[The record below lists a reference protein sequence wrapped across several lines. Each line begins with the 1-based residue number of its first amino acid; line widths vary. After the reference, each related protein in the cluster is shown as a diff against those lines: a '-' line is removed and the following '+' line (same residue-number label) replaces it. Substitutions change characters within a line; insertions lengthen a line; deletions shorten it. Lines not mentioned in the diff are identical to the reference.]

1 MSTREGPT
9 RWVPYARSFRVA
21 AIETTVHVDGMTCGA
36 CERRV
41 EKALMALGGVTSTR
55 ASQTRARVLVQHE
68 DSVSLASLKAAVE
81 KAGYAPRDRPSRATA
96 IALGIG
102 LSLAAI
108 YLIANSFGAFNNFP
122 MAESG
127 IGYGMLLVIGLLT
140 SVHCV
145 AMCGGLA
152 LSQSV
157 RGRPMAEAREGGF
170 LAKLSPG
177 LQYNGGRVV
186 AYTLVG
192 AAVGGLG
199 SAMDFSSTAQGAI
212 TALAGLFMLW
222 LGLKMMGIIPSL
234 PRGTLPLPAPL
245 RRLGDRLAAFG
256 AGRGPFAVGILGGL
270 MPCGPLQTMQLYA
283 LGTGS
288 AAAGALSMFLFSI
301 GTVPL
306 MLAFGATAA
315 LLPRKFM
322 PMMIKASSIL
332 VLLLGTL
339 TLGRAAALAGVQLP
353 SMGGTPIVLP
363 TGNSS
368 VFKASLELPQAPAAS
383 AGVPGGPAG
392 SGLAFDVAG
401 NAMQP
406 AVAQIKDGIQT
417 VVTIFNAN
425 SYQPFYV
432 QAGIPVRWIIR
443 IKKEDINGCNHSFV
457 VPSYG
462 IRRDLKPGDNIVE
475 FTPKATGVVPY
486 SCWMGMIR
494 SGFGVVPDLGAV
506 AGKTNS
512 SYDPASGPGALAIP
526 RKVEADTGQAM
537 GTPASF
543 EGGRLPLDTIGVA
556 RLKGGIQV
564 VTVRVDG
571 SGYTPAA
578 VVVQRGVKTV
588 IRFEASALDG
598 CNSIV
603 FFPEYNGTLDLSKGE
618 FQTPEIPAEGDFTF
632 QCGMNM
638 LHGYVKAVDDI
649 AKVDLAAVRRE
660 LADYRVPASGCS
672 CCGN

>member
-1 MSTREGPT
+1 M
-9 RWVPYARSFRVA
+9 A

-41 EKALMALGGVTSTR
+41 EGALTALGGVTAAR
-55 ASQTRARVLVQHE
+55 ASQTRARVLVQHD
-68 DSVSLASLKAAVE
+68 DSLPAAALKAAVQ
-81 KAGYAPRDRPSRATA
+81 KAGYAPRDRPSRATP

-108 YLIANSFGAFNNFP
+108 YLIANSFGAFSNFP

-157 RGRPMAEAREGGF
+157 RGRPMAAAREGGF

-199 SAMDFSSTAQGAI
+199 SAMDFSPTAQGAI

-234 PRGTLPLPAPL
+234 PRGTLPLPSPL
-245 RRLGDRLAAFG
+245 RRLGDRLSAFG

-339 TLGRAAALAGVQLP
+339 TLGRAAALAGVLLP
-353 SMGGTPIVLP
+353 SLGGTPIVLP
-363 TGNSS
+363 TESSS
-368 VFKASLELPQAPAAS
+368 VFNASLELPQAPAAS
-383 AGVPGGPAG
+383 PGIPGGPDGAGLAYAVAG
-392 SGLAFDVAG
+392 S
-401 NAMQP
+401 AMQP

-432 QAGIPVRWIIR
+432 QAGIPVRWIIQ
-443 IKKEDINGCNHSFV
+443 IKKEDITGCNHAFI

-475 FTPKATGVVPY
+475 FTPKAAGVVPY

-494 SGFGVVPDLGAV
+494 SAFAVVPDLGAV

-526 RKVEADTGQAM
+526 HRAQAASGLQVAGQAM
-537 GTPASF
+537 GTPASL

-556 RLKGGIQV
+556 KIKGGTQV

-571 SGYTPAA
+571 TGYTPAA
-578 VVVQRGVKTV
+578 VVVQRGMKTV
-588 IRFEASALDG
+588 ISFEASALDG

-618 FQTPEIPAEGDFTF
+618 FQTPEIPVEGDFTF

-649 AKVDLAAVRRE
+649 AKVDLGAVRRE
-660 LADYRVPASGCS
+660 LADYRAPESGCA